1 MIKGVHTMFYSS
13 QVEELR
19 AFIRDKLQFSFSV
32 LSDGG
37 KVNGLILKSK

>member
-19 AFIRDKLQFSFSV
+19 VFIRDKLQFSFSV
-32 LSDGG
+32 LSDGRKG
-37 KVNGLILKSK
+37 YGLIIKSR